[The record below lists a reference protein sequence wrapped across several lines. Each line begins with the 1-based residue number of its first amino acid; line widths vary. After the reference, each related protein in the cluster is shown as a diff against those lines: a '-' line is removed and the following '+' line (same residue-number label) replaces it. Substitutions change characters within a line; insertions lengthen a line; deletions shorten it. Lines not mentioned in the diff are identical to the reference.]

1 MYIYIQKNS
10 YLYVKS
16 KETRLTETEIRLL
29 PEVGGGKKVLVTQSC
44 LTLLGIFPNLSLKT
58 IFIFNFTSNM

>member
-16 KETRLTETEIRLL
+16 KETRLIETEIRLL
-29 PEVGGGKKVLVTQSC
+29 PEVGGGKKELVTQSC
-44 LTLLGIFPNLSLKT
+44 LTLLQPRRL
-58 IFIFNFTSNM
+58 